1 MNKGREKVWGKAPR
15 APEMPLRTL
24 WGSRAPSCKL
34 MPQAKTSR
42 IFFFVLK
49 TISLYASPSKLTIN
63 FLNISVQMI
72 VLDKE
77 KELEQVKTGK
87 VMQKINLA
95 NVVMKQWKFLPPV
108 LKEMMLFDA
117 LQFL

>member
-1 MNKGREKVWGKAPR
+1 M
-15 APEMPLRTL
+15 L
-24 WGSRAPSCKL
+24 
-34 MPQAKTSR
+34 
-42 IFFFVLK
+42 
-49 TISLYASPSKLTIN
+49 
-63 FLNISVQMI
+63 